1 MGRIKQ
7 PVDLVLA
14 KGKKHLTKEEIKERK
29 SQELQIDLVNINT
42 PEYLTSS
49 QKREF
54 EILSEKLQH
63 IKIMTELDE
72 ETLARYIITND
83 EYKKI
88 DKRLQRSINSK
99 KFNIEKITEIQ
110 KVHDK
115 LLKQVRGLAS
125 DLGLTITSRMKIVV
139 PKGEEKPKENKFSK
153 FVVKK

>member
-29 SQELQIDLVNINT
+29 SQELQVDLVNIST

-139 PKGEEKPKENKFSK
+139 PKSEEEPKENKFSK